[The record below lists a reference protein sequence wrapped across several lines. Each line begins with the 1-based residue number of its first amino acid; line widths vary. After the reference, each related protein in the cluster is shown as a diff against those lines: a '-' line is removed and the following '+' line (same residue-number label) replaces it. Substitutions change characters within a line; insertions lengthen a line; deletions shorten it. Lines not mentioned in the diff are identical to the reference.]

1 MNAQSMYFSPTGGT
15 RKIIQEVAEATG
27 LPMEE
32 PIDLTRPTV
41 RGEFS
46 GDIKGSLLLVGTAV
60 YEGSVP
66 SMILEPLNK
75 LKGQGKWAVPIVV
88 YGTRSPEACLEELSG
103 LLRTRGFKIL
113 AGANFVAEHSY
124 AHDEAPA
131 GRGRPN
137 DEDKKIAA
145 ELGKAVALKIGESP
159 AEAPIESKPLKN
171 GENYMRD
178 EWPENR
184 VKKLIMAPGYD
195 EGKCISCGKCV
206 ESCPMAAI
214 SPETYTID
222 GAACMRCTACV
233 RVCPTNAKTISFPE
247 RVTQFINT
255 WEKNKTPEIFI

>member
-1 MNAQSMYFSPTGGT
+1 MNAQSLYFSPTGGT
-15 RKIIQEVAEATG
+15 RKILQKVAEATG
-27 LPMEE
+27 LQMEE

-46 GDIKGSLLLVGTAV
+46 GDVKGGLLLVGTAV

-137 DEDKKIAA
+137 DEDKKAAA
-145 ELGKAVALKIGESP
+145 ELGMKIAAKIEAGP

-184 VKKLIMAPGYD
+184 VKKMIMAPGHD
-195 EGKCISCGKCV
+195 EGKCISCGKCA

-214 SPETYTID
+214 DPETYAID
-222 GAACMRCTACV
+222 EDACMRCTACV
-233 RVCPTNAKTISFPE
+233 RVCPAEAKTISFPE
-247 RVTQFINT
+247 RVTQFLNT
-255 WEKNKTPEIFI
+255 WEKNKIPEIFI